1 MKLISHFFLLFFH
14 PFSLFLTPFWLWYQ
28 YLSIIYLLILF
39 IQQKFFEHFY
49 MPGTVLHREENNMI
63 CPHGSYSPL
72 RKGDINYKNTQL
84 IMVMSIWRK
93 NTRSDENKAWWN
105 LIQTDKFKEGFPEQ
119 LTHAQRSEGC
129 REITRWSLGKWGGVG
144 MGKISSRR
152 NSRS

>member
-1 MKLISHFFLLFFH
+1 MKLIPHFFLLFFH

-105 LIQTDKFKEGFPEQ
+105 LIQTDKFKEGFPSSGDYKIHEGRSYCFPWATNSCTEIWR
-119 LTHAQRSEGC
+119 LQR
-129 REITRWSLGKWGGVG
+129 
-144 MGKISSRR
+144 
-152 NSRS
+152 NN